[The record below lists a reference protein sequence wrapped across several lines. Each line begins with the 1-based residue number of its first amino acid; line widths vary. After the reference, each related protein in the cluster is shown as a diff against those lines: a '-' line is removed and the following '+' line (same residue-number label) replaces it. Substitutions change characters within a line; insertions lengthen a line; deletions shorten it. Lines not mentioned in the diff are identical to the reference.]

1 MATLLD
7 AELQTYEKNR
17 ESLLGSAEGKFVL
30 IKGDQIVGVYESKMD
45 AINQGYRQLGHVPF
59 LVKQVLKVETPLTF
73 LSNRLGV

>member
-17 ESLLGSAEGKFVL
+17 KSLLGSAEGKFVL

-59 LVKQVLKVETPLTF
+59 LVKQVLKIETPLN
-73 LSNRLGV
+73 LMSSLLGV

>member
-17 ESLLGSAEGKFVL
+17 ESLLGSADGKFVL
-30 IKGDQIVGVYESKMD
+30 IKGEQVVGVYESEMD

-59 LVKQVLKVETPLTF
+59 LVKQVLKIDTPLTF

>member
-7 AELQTYEKNR
+7 AELQTYERNR
-17 ESLLGSAEGKFVL
+17 ESLLGSAQGKFVL

-59 LVKQVLKVETPLTF
+59 LVKQVLKIETPLN
-73 LSNRLGV
+73 LMSNLLGV

>member
-17 ESLLGSAEGKFVL
+17 ESLLGSADGKFVL
-30 IKGDQIVGVYESKMD
+30 IKGEQVVGVYESEMD

-59 LVKQVLKVETPLTF
+59 LVKQILKIDTPLNF
-73 LSNRLGV
+73 VSNILGV

>member
-17 ESLLGSAEGKFVL
+17 ESLLGSADGKFVL
-30 IKGDQIVGVYESKMD
+30 IKGEQVIGVYESEMD

-59 LVKQVLKVETPLTF
+59 LVKQVLKIDTPLNF

>member
-30 IKGDQIVGVYESKMD
+30 IKGDQIIGVYESKMD

-59 LVKQVLKVETPLTF
+59 LVKQVLKVETPLNF

>member
-59 LVKQVLKVETPLTF
+59 LVKQVLKVEIPLTF

>member
-17 ESLLGSAEGKFVL
+17 ESLLGSADGKFVL
-30 IKGDQIVGVYESKMD
+30 IKGEEVIGVFESEMD

-59 LVKQVLKVETPLTF
+59 LVKQVLKIDTPLTF

>member
-17 ESLLGSAEGKFVL
+17 ESLLGSADGKFVL
-30 IKGDQIVGVYESKMD
+30 IKGEQVIGVYESEMD

-59 LVKQVLKVETPLTF
+59 LVKQVLKIDTPLNF
-73 LSNRLGV
+73 LSNRLRV

>member
-7 AELQTYEKNR
+7 AELQTYERNR
-17 ESLLGSAEGKFVL
+17 ESLLGSAQGKFVL

-59 LVKQVLKVETPLTF
+59 LVKQVLEIESPLNLMST
-73 LSNRLGV
+73 RLGV

>member
-7 AELQTYEKNR
+7 AELQTYERNR
-17 ESLLGSAEGKFVL
+17 ESLLRSAEGKFAL

-59 LVKQVLKVETPLTF
+59 LVKQVLKVETPLN
-73 LSNRLGV
+73 LMSNLLGV